1 MNIHP
6 IILGRVVI
14 CIFTY
19 PSKGDNVKKFRTFR
33 NLILQRDNVTRV
45 QEEDIRA
52 HAENTKD
59 DTLDDAPG
67 LYLEYCEDDARVTAE
82 MYHLSEKARR
92 ENELHKKKLLELCEN
107 YTEDEAIVICKV
119 FARKFPGIMHTSLCD
134 EHQNMA
140 AMISVINQSQ
150 IAYMDKMC
158 SL

>member
-19 PSKGDNVKKFRTFR
+19 PSKGDNVKKFKTFR
-33 NLILQRDNVTRV
+33 NLILQRDNITRV
-45 QEEDIRA
+45 QEEDICA
-52 HAENTKD
+52 NAENTE
-59 DTLDDAPG
+59 DDAPG
-67 LYLEYCEDDARVTAE
+67 LYLEYCEDDAIVTAE
-82 MYHLSEKARR
+82 MHHLSEKARR

-107 YTEDEAIVICKV
+107 YTEDEAIIICKV

-140 AMISVINQSQ
+140 AMISVINKSQ

-158 SL
+158 NL